1 MALNAHDRKVILESV
16 GMVERVAGAVLQYAN
31 YLINLPSPT
40 AGQQSWAQQ
49 AANNANGV
57 ARQVSPLLFQQVDF
71 AGVVVASDFT
81 AGSDITKAQLQI
93 AVEAAINDHL
103 IVEP

>member
-1 MALNAHDRKVILESV
+1 MALNPHDRKVILESS
-16 GMVERVAGAVLQYAN
+16 GMLQRVAGAVLKYAN

-40 AGQQSWAQQ
+40 AGQASWAKQ
-49 AANNANGV
+49 AALNANGV
-57 ARQVSPLLFQQVDF
+57 AGQVAPLLFQEANF

-81 AGSDITKAQLQI
+81 CGSDITTDQLED
-93 AVEAAINDHL
+93 AVEAAINDHF